1 MTDSEWMD
9 SLTRPSKVMSVAL
22 TLLGSWIVFLT
33 LVNISIGA
41 YSEGRKVLWID
52 FLTGVRESSTTDMAF
67 VMDDI
72 LFGLVGLV
80 IIVLGARGINT
91 THESGFLGWLS
102 GLPKCI
108 VGSLFSSEGGS
119 NKLISSWLVAL
130 GVTFYLVWSIMENT
144 WVDPGVYSV
153 AVVLV
158 SFGIGMGLLESSS
171 N

>member
-1 MTDSEWMD
+1 MTNSEWME
-9 SLTRPSKVMSVAL
+9 SLTRPSKVMSAAL

-33 LVNISIGA
+33 VVNISIGA

-52 FLTGVRESSTTDMAF
+52 FFTGVRESSTTDMAF
-67 VMDDI
+67 VMDDV
-72 LFGLVGLV
+72 LFGLVGL
-80 IIVLGARGINT
+80 IIIGLGTRGMNV

-102 GLPKCI
+102 GLPKC
-108 VGSLFSSEGGS
+108 VLSSLFSSEGGS

-130 GVTFYLVWSIMENT
+130 GVIFYLIWSIMENT

-158 SFGIGMGLLESSS
+158 SFGVGLGLLESSS